1 MYSVFLVYHM
11 SWTYGYI
18 LHPSSMPQR
27 SCFLNWKF
35 ECWIH
40 ILILLNSVEPK
51 DSSKW
56 DRLDQKQ
63 KNSKINRQVE
73 NKIWFPQQYYLHNQ
87 IIDQFFGVFLTFSKL
102 VKVRWQVCK
111 YIEDSF
117 VQFNP
122 LTSMSDQDRI
132 SPYIINTMSSRL
144 VIRLHKN
151 IS

>member
-18 LHPSSMPQR
+18 LRPSSMPQR

-87 IIDQFFGVFLTFSKL
+87 FIDQFFGVFLTFSKL